1 GYGLAT
7 ADELKMLRAI
17 RVAADETGQT
27 VIPTFLGAHALDPD
41 NPRCVD
47 ETINETLPAVV
58 EEFGAIACDAYCE
71 QGAWSVADTGRLFER
86 AAALGCPLRVH
97 TDQFNSLGMTRLAI
111 EMGAVSVDHLEATTP
126 VDLELLAASPTIGVA
141 LPASGFQLDD
151 RYMSGRALVDAGGVL
166 ALATNYNPGSAP
178 TPSMA
183 FVIALACRKLG
194 LTPAEAIAAATVNAA
209 CVLGLQ
215 GKVGSIEPGKR
226 ADMQLMDFTDERES
240 GYEFATPGP
249 PLVMCGGQVFKRT

>member
-1 GYGLAT
+1 
-7 ADELKMLRAI
+7 KMLRAI

-166 ALATNYNPGSAP
+166 AMATNYNPGSAP

-194 LTPAEAIAAATVNAA
+194 LTPAEAIAAATINAA

-215 GKVGSIEPGKR
+215 GKVGSIEPSKR

-249 PLVMCGGQVFKRT
+249 PFVMCGGQVFKRT